1 MTGKKLRLP
10 GHGPTAALHV
20 SPTDQQPVRGR
31 HLALAS
37 GPLLGGSVS
46 SIVFAAGLI
55 AAGLFTAPHVAYAQ
69 TTGGELL
76 GDVDDPQH
84 LAVASA
90 TVIIEN
96 VATKVVHRTST
107 DSAGRFRVFP
117 LEPGTY
123 QVRVEQAGFRTEL
136 ASNLVVEA
144 AAHVKVNLDLSV
156 GASTDNVDV
165 SNDSPPLQTQ
175 DASVGAT
182 INAEALQ
189 RLPVNGRN
197 YTRLILLSPGTS
209 DRGNSQGPGTFSG
222 TSLFSVNGQRQ
233 QDNNYTLDGVDN
245 NFMFQNAPGMSPP
258 MDAIQEFRVLND
270 TSAEF
275 GRSAG
280 ANVNVVIKSGTN
292 ALHGALYEYVRNS
305 VFDAN
310 DFFLNHVGRGKLP
323 FRQNQFGAAL
333 GGPVVVPHLY
343 DGHNR
348 TFFFGDY
355 EGFRMLQGQVQFS
368 NTPTVA
374 ERNGDLSA
382 LGVAIYDPFN
392 PARPRFAG
400 GVIPQG
406 RISPSSL
413 AILQALQPLPNAP
426 GLVNNLINT
435 NPIINNRN
443 LWNLRVDHQLSER
456 DALVFRYSFQNVESV
471 IPYTN
476 TFENSLANYNVR
488 NLLTSWVHTFSA
500 RTVLEARFGFNDS
513 AIPVH
518 DVNSNTTRPQLLQQ
532 AGLNLFQTDV
542 PYESL
547 PIFTVSGE
555 FTYAS
560 GTGGGGQFT
569 EDKIFEP
576 TVNLTHIIGPHTL
589 KIGSMLQI
597 RHFFQTTANPMN
609 GSLAFTGKQTGSL
622 AGTGGDSLASFLL
635 GVPASYNIATGSTET
650 DGRGPY
656 EAYFAQDDWRVSRKL
671 TVNLGVRYEH
681 TTPPYALNDQIG
693 TLTIN
698 PVAGGGYTSNLFWAG
713 NNQFTMQGPQQGGFG
728 RSLQKSNYL
737 DFAPRVGFAYSV
749 SDRTVLRAG
758 YGIFYNSTFFQ
769 ELQDK
774 RKFYPSVPQLS
785 NTVNNAGVPTFLIT
799 SSSPPIAGNI
809 GGFAQDT
816 NKKSPYSQQW
826 NLYVERSFP
835 KQLAVEVGYFGSE
848 NVHQIGYTYINQAV
862 PGPGTLASRRAVP
875 TLGDLNGGLNIFTSN
890 YNSGRVNV
898 TKRYDGGLQF
908 SAAYTFGKVL
918 GEASS
923 LAEDNTQNQYNRAA
937 DYGRLSYDVRHIF
950 SSSFAYDLPFGRGR
964 KFFGGWSRYVDA
976 GFGGWSL
983 EGIARVETG
992 SPLNIVSG
1000 SDVAGIG
1007 ASAQRPNIIG
1017 NPAVAS
1023 IHGNALN
1030 NMPMFNTAAYAPAA
1044 VGTYGNASQNSAQ
1057 ADGRSNYDASV
1068 NKSWRVVEGQNVN
1081 FRAEFFNL
1089 PNHVNFINP
1098 PGSNLTITSKSFGL
1112 PTAATAPRQI
1122 QFAFRYN
1129 F

>member
-1 MTGKKLRLP
+1 M
-10 GHGPTAALHV
+10 
-20 SPTDQQPVRGR
+20 TDQLRFSSPGLLSAAERYFRPTNQPIVRAGSFLFGFPR
-31 HLALAS
+31 LTSRSTRAMVLAL
-37 GPLLGGSVS
+37 GLLTTANV
-46 SIVFAAGLI
+46 GL
-55 AAGLFTAPHVAYAQ
+55 AQ
-69 TTGGELL
+69 TTGGEVL
-76 GDVDDPQH
+76 GDVADSQH
-84 LAVASA
+84 LAVPSA
-90 TVIIEN
+90 TVTVEN
-96 VATKVVHRTST
+96 MATKVIHRTLT

-123 QVRVEQAGFRTEL
+123 EVRAEQIGFKTEL
-136 ASNLVVEA
+136 VSNLVVEI
-144 AAHVKVNLDLSV
+144 AAHVKVSIDLSV
-156 GASTDNVDV
+156 GASTDKIDV
-165 SNDSPPLQTQ
+165 SSDSSLLQTQ

-245 NFMFQNAPGMSPP
+245 NFLFQNAPGMSPP

-280 ANVNVVIKSGTN
+280 ANINVVIKSGSN
-292 ALHGALYEYVRNS
+292 NLHGAMYEYVRNS
-305 VFDAN
+305 IFDAN
-310 DFFLNHVGRGKLP
+310 DFFLNHVGRDKLP
-323 FRQNQFGAAL
+323 FRQNQFGAAV
-333 GGPVVVPHLY
+333 GGAILIPHLY
-343 DGHNR
+343 NGRNR
-348 TFFFGDY
+348 TFFFSDY

-368 NTPTVA
+368 NTPTA
-374 ERNGDLSA
+374 SERSGDLSA
-382 LGVAIYDPFN
+382 LGTAIYDPFD
-392 PARPRFAG
+392 PARPQFAG
-400 GVIPQG
+400 GIIPKG
-406 RISPSSL
+406 RLSPSSL
-413 AILQALQPLPNAP
+413 AILQALEPLPNTA

-435 NPIINNRN
+435 NPTINNRN
-443 LWNLRVDHQLSER
+443 LWNIRADHQLTTH
-456 DALVFRYSFQNVESV
+456 DALVFRYSFQNVGSV

-476 TFENSLANYNVR
+476 PFENSLANYNVR

-500 RTVLEARFGFNDS
+500 RTVLEAKFGFNDS

-518 DVNSNTTRPQLLQQ
+518 DVNSTVTRPQLLQQ

-547 PIFTVSGE
+547 PIFAVSGE

-576 TVNLTHIIGPHTL
+576 TANLTHIIGPHTF
-589 KIGSMLQI
+589 KVGAMLQI

-609 GSLAFTGKQTGSL
+609 GSLSFTAKQTGGP

-635 GVPASYNIATGSTET
+635 GVPASYAIATGSTET

-656 EAYFAQDDWRVSRKL
+656 QGYFAQDDWRVSRKL
-671 TVNLGVRYEH
+671 TVNLGLRYEH
-681 TTPPYALNDQIG
+681 TTPPYALNNQIG
-693 TLTIN
+693 TLTIT
-698 PVAGGGYTSNLFWAG
+698 PVAGGGYTSNILWAG
-713 NNQFTMQGPQQGGFG
+713 ANQFTMQGPQQGGFG

-737 DFAPRVGFAYSV
+737 NFAPRIGVAYSI
-749 SDRTVLRAG
+749 SERTVVRAG
-758 YGIFYNSTFFQ
+758 YGVFYNSTFFQ

-774 RKFYPSVPQLS
+774 RKFYPNVPQLS
-785 NTVNNAGVPTFLIT
+785 NTVNSAGVPTFLIT
-799 SSSPPIAGNI
+799 STSPPIAGNI
-809 GGFAQDT
+809 GGFAQDP

-826 NLYVERSFP
+826 NLYLERSFP
-835 KQLAVEVGYFGSE
+835 KQLSVELGFFGAE

-862 PGPGTLASRRAVP
+862 PGPGSLVSRRAIP
-875 TLGDLNGGLNIFTSN
+875 TLGDLNGGLNIFASN

-898 TKRYDGGLQF
+898 TKRYTDGLQF
-908 SAAYTFGKVL
+908 SAAYTYGKAL

-964 KFFGGWSRYVDA
+964 KFLGGWNRFVDA

-1023 IHGNALN
+1023 IHGNVLN
-1030 NMPMFNTAAYAPAA
+1030 NKPIFNTSAYAA
-1044 VGTYGNASQNSAQ
+1044 VAPGTFGNASQNSAQ
-1057 ADGRSNYDASV
+1057 ADGRSNYDVSL
-1068 NKSWRVVEGQNVN
+1068 NKSWPVVEGQNVN